1 MSFHDA
7 DGKQVGG
14 WPNVFGFEGTH
25 DWIDCERDYAVPA
38 GAASLNIA
46 IGNYGK
52 SGTAEFAPL
61 TVSVKRRHVKGP
73 CNAPLPDGVKGDPW
87 GLDDAWCQK
96 TATRSRWSLNGLW
109 GWRPPLVDDKEGLV
123 PGPEDNWGW
132 GKIPS
137 VWDRGDEWQR
147 DGQMVYLS
155 PWLEDNGV
163 KPGIGDRAWYRR
175 DFTMPKGAAGKRVV
189 LTFTMLQTHA
199 VVYVDGK
206 RAAEVS
212 FPGGEAD
219 ITEFAKPGARQSIV
233 LDVTAYPLNPL
244 TLDFNAPDRA
254 TERKSEVKYRGV
266 TGDVYLDVMPKG
278 ARVVDATVECDVQ
291 ARSTY
296 LNSSAIALTHPAVER
311 LVAMG
316 RKPFGSPTMSN
327 QAVMPFI
334 TLKLG
339 PGDSA
344 RSHTADEYIRIS
356 EIEQAITIY
365 KALLDGLKIEKTEY
379 R

>member
-1 MSFHDA
+1 MKSRCIFLAMCAVAFAASGEVVLDSGKPRKFEAGHNKSWTVKLAPDWAVLTVKTRVKPTDVVVGKDNWMNARVPMSFHDA

-147 DGQMVYLS
+147 DGQMV
-155 PWLEDNGV
+155 
-163 KPGIGDRAWYRR
+163 
-175 DFTMPKGAAGKRVV
+175 
-189 LTFTMLQTHA
+189 
-199 VVYVDGK
+199 
-206 RAAEVS
+206 
-212 FPGGEAD
+212 
-219 ITEFAKPGARQSIV
+219 
-233 LDVTAYPLNPL
+233 
-244 TLDFNAPDRA
+244 
-254 TERKSEVKYRGV
+254 
-266 TGDVYLDVMPKG
+266 
-278 ARVVDATVECDVQ
+278 
-291 ARSTY
+291 
-296 LNSSAIALTHPAVER
+296 
-311 LVAMG
+311 
-316 RKPFGSPTMSN
+316 
-327 QAVMPFI
+327 
-334 TLKLG
+334 
-339 PGDSA
+339 
-344 RSHTADEYIRIS
+344 
-356 EIEQAITIY
+356 
-365 KALLDGLKIEKTEY
+365 
-379 R
+379 